1 VRLFRTLYCVPLPA
15 FPENDRMTDPAAPR
29 RERLARL
36 LPDEGI
42 DALAITSVVNV
53 TYLTGFSGDSSV
65 LILTRDRAIL
75 VSDPRY
81 VGQIADECPTL
92 QTHIR
97 PPAQKLPA
105 AVCDVLSQ
113 LGCRKV
119 GFESA
124 AVTVDDL
131 ETLTELAPTVS
142 WKPGRN
148 RVELLRM
155 IKDDFEVAEIRQAIA
170 IAERAFEAFRAL
182 LRPEDREKDLADA
195 LDGFLRRSGA
205 ECSSFPPIVAGNERA
220 ALPHCPPTERTVGTS
235 GILLVDWGASG
246 PRGYKSD
253 LTRVLDTR
261 KTSTFTP
268 APGGDT
274 GRGAGPQLEWIYE
287 VVLQAQQRAIEA
299 VRPGVQCQ
307 AVDATARGTITDAG
321 FGEYFGH
328 GLGHGIGLQVH
339 EGPAVRPHSETVL
352 QPGMVVTIE
361 PGIYLPGWGG
371 VRIEDDVLVTPDG
384 REVLTHVPRELAAM
398 RAWR

>member
-1 VRLFRTLYCVPLPA
+1 
-15 FPENDRMTDPAAPR
+15 MTDPAAPR
-29 RERLARL
+29 RERLARSL
-36 LPDEGI
+36 SGEGI
-42 DALAITSVVNV
+42 DALAITNVVSV
-53 TYLTGFSGDSSV
+53 TYLTGFTGDSSV
-65 LILTRDRAIL
+65 LVLTRDRAIL

-81 VGQIADECPTL
+81 VGQIADECPQL
-92 QTHIR
+92 EKHIR

-105 AVCDVLSQ
+105 AVCEVLGK
-113 LGCRKV
+113 LGCRNV

-124 AVTVDDL
+124 AVTVDEYEAL
-131 ETLTELAPTVS
+131 RELAPS
-142 WKPGRN
+142 INWKAGRE
-148 RVELLRM
+148 RVEQLRM
-155 IKDDFEVAEIRQAIA
+155 IKDEFEVGQIRNAIA

-205 ECSSFPPIVAGNERA
+205 DCSSFPPIVAADDRA
-220 ALPHCPPTERTVGTS
+220 ALPHCPPTERAVGTR

-268 APGGDT
+268 ATGGDT
-274 GRGAGPQLEWIYE
+274 SHGAGPQLELVYE
-287 VVLQAQQRAIEA
+287 VVLKAQQRAVEA
-299 VRPGVQCQ
+299 VRPGAVCQ
-307 AVDATARGTITDAG
+307 DVDAVARATIADAG
-321 FGEYFGH
+321 FGEFFGH

-339 EGPAVRPHSETVL
+339 EGPAVRPNSETVL
-352 QPGMVVTIE
+352 RPGMVVTVE

-384 REVLTHVPRELAAM
+384 REVLTHLPRELAAM
-398 RAWR
+398 RAWQ